1 MENPV
6 KRFLE
11 TVLLFDRFFSQPQ
24 DFHFW
29 GKTSLLS
36 EFKSIKS
43 IKIADKSI
51 MCRIVPPHKNEKLLW
66 SCFEIRIHKIND
78 SGDISYVIGP
88 PSSACEYQSHPVRW
102 ARRFFEIRNKMAGMN
117 SRFADQLMQCLVT
130 TIAFLWLYLFDRQR
144 MHRLFSLIVL
154 ALKLFL
160 RL

>member
-51 MCRIVPPHKNEKLLW
+51 MCGIVPPHKNEKLLW

-78 SGDISYVIGP
+78 SGDMWL
-88 PSSACEYQSHPVRW
+88 AHH
-102 ARRFFEIRNKMAGMN
+102 
-117 SRFADQLMQCLVT
+117 LVLVNT
-130 TIAFLWLYLFDRQR
+130 NHTLSDEQGVFSKSDTKWLG
-144 MHRLFSLIVL
+144 
-154 ALKLFL
+154 
-160 RL
+160 

>member
-66 SCFEIRIHKIND
+66 SYTKSTILVIWTMWLAHHLVLVNTNHTLSDEQGVFSKSETKWLGWTRVSPINLC
-78 SGDISYVIGP
+78 
-88 PSSACEYQSHPVRW
+88 SA
-102 ARRFFEIRNKMAGMN
+102 
-117 SRFADQLMQCLVT
+117 
-130 TIAFLWLYLFDRQR
+130 
-144 MHRLFSLIVL
+144 
-154 ALKLFL
+154 
-160 RL
+160 

>member
-51 MCRIVPPHKNEKLLW
+51 MCRIVPPHKNETFMVMFWNTHTQNQRFWWYKLCDW
-66 SCFEIRIHKIND
+66 
-78 SGDISYVIGP
+78 P
-88 PSSACEYQSHPVRW
+88 
-102 ARRFFEIRNKMAGMN
+102 
-117 SRFADQLMQCLVT
+117 
-130 TIAFLWLYLFDRQR
+130 TI
-144 MHRLFSLIVL
+144 
-154 ALKLFL
+154 
-160 RL
+160 

>member
-43 IKIADKSI
+43 IITLQVKVFGDALLKSI
-51 MCRIVPPHKNEKLLW
+51 IT
-66 SCFEIRIHKIND
+66 
-78 SGDISYVIGP
+78 G
-88 PSSACEYQSHPVRW
+88 
-102 ARRFFEIRNKMAGMN
+102 
-117 SRFADQLMQCLVT
+117 
-130 TIAFLWLYLFDRQR
+130 
-144 MHRLFSLIVL
+144 
-154 ALKLFL
+154 
-160 RL
+160 

>member
-51 MCRIVPPHKNEKLLW
+51 MCRIVPPHKNEKLYGHVLKYAYTK
-66 SCFEIRIHKIND
+66 STIL
-78 SGDISYVIGP
+78 VI
-88 PSSACEYQSHPVRW
+88 
-102 ARRFFEIRNKMAGMN
+102 
-117 SRFADQLMQCLVT
+117 
-130 TIAFLWLYLFDRQR
+130 
-144 MHRLFSLIVL
+144 
-154 ALKLFL
+154 
-160 RL
+160 

>member
-6 KRFLE
+6 KRFFGDGTALWQI
-11 TVLLFDRFFSQPQ
+11 FSQPQ

-66 SCFEIRIHKIND
+66 SCFEIRMHKIND
-78 SGDISYVIGP
+78 SGDLSYVIGP
-88 PSSACEYQSHPVRW
+88 PSSACEY
-102 ARRFFEIRNKMAGMN
+102 
-117 SRFADQLMQCLVT
+117 
-130 TIAFLWLYLFDRQR
+130 
-144 MHRLFSLIVL
+144 
-154 ALKLFL
+154 
-160 RL
+160 